1 MDEITQL
8 LDRAVLTSLS
18 AAEPPP
24 PAQVIARRARR
35 RGLTRSVASVTLV
48 LVMTLGA
55 VIGLA
60 TAGRATETTGGVT
73 AAPAG
78 GQPTVTHAAR

>member
-8 LDRAVLTSLS
+8 LDRAVLASLS

-24 PAQVIARRARR
+24 AGLIVLRAHR
-35 RGLTRSVASVTLV
+35 RSVTRNVASATLI
-48 LVMTLGA
+48 LAMTLGA

-60 TAGRATETTGGVT
+60 TAGRATETTSGVT
-73 AAPAG
+73 AAPAAA
-78 GQPTVTHAAR
+78 QPAVNHAAR

>member
-8 LDRAVLTSLS
+8 LDRAVLSSLS

-24 PAQVIARRARR
+24 PQVIARRARR
-35 RGLTRSVASVTLV
+35 RSVTRNVASVSLV
-48 LVMTLGA
+48 IALTVGA

-60 TAGRATETTGGVT
+60 SAGRATETTSGVT
-73 AAPAG
+73 AGPVAAQPA
-78 GQPTVTHAAR
+78 VTHAAR